1 MTSPNPIYIQDIFA
15 EIVAKVSAEMLP
27 TLQALN
33 AEKGYE
39 LTGVHYQYGT
49 GYEIIETLNQMSLN
63 DTNVNKYPLICLF
76 LDVKEEFGTA
86 PGIYSNIPELRI
98 AICNSTDS
106 NFKAY
111 QRDELNFKPILT
123 PIYQSL
129 LRQISLTKNTF
140 VGVGNPENLRHDAKR
155 NYFWGREG
163 VYGKEGAV
171 FNDKLDAIEI
181 TFRNLKINSSY
192 CPPSVVVV

>member
-1 MTSPNPIYIQDIFA
+1 MTSPNPIYIQDVFA

-49 GYEIIETLNQMSLN
+49 GYEIIETLNQMSQN
-63 DTNVNKYPLICLF
+63 NSNVNKYPLICLF

-98 AICNSTDS
+98 AICNSTSDT
-106 NFKAY
+106 FKAY
-111 QRDELNFKPILT
+111 QRDEENFKPILT

-129 LRQISLTKNTF
+129 LRQLSLRGDIF
-140 VGVGNPENLRHDAKR
+140 MGVSGKDLRHDAKR

-163 VYGKEGAV
+163 VYGKDGAI

-181 TFRNLKINSSY
+181 TFKDLKIYSTY
-192 CPPSVVVV
+192 CLPSVAV